1 MNRKHLMWRNKWLSK
16 NNRKPL
22 VVRGARQVGKST
34 LVELFS
40 QQQQRPLAQIN
51 LERFGDLS
59 PAFDSKDPRTIP
71 LIF

>member
-1 MNRKHLMWRNKWLSK
+1 MNRKQLMWLDKWLSK

-40 QQQQRPLAQIN
+40 QQ
-51 LERFGDLS
+51 FKGDEFKGDGGIIL
-59 PAFDSKDPRTIP
+59 
-71 LIF
+71 